1 MKSTWFLF
9 FLLLQVQPFFYVIV
23 NYDNI
28 NNDFVQ
34 PHQNFPMQFGIK
46 CGSHYNA
53 LHFKRVIIY
62 QRSHNLPINT
72 DSPSHYLLGNFDWG
86 DILGGPLLTVTAPIW
101 QFNLSGLR
109 LFATLLFVLLYSLKC
124 CTVRKHL
131 NNIYL
136 KLRKLI
142 LRLIMIHVTLHV
154 FTSL

>member
-1 MKSTWFLF
+1 MTL
-9 FLLLQVQPFFYVIV
+9 Y
-23 NYDNI
+23 N
-28 NNDFVQ
+28 
-34 PHQNFPMQFGIK
+34 HIK
-46 CGSHYNA
+46 IFQCNLELSVEAITMHCIS
-53 LHFKRVIIY
+53 RVIIY
-62 QRSHNLPINT
+62 QRSHNLPINN

-124 CTVRKHL
+124 CTVLKHL